1 MTSPINNHERKF
13 VKEANDDLHQITDVD
28 QRIKFI
34 YHPQLN
40 GSFEQLWTLQAIIVF
55 LIKVLEQK
63 VDQWPY
69 KIDGV
74 LLLSRVSQH
83 TATKCSP
90 FLFL

>member
-40 GSFEQLWTLQAIIVF
+40 GIFEQLWTLQAIIVS

-63 VDQWPY
+63 VDQRPNKKTVFY
-69 KIDGV
+69 Y
-74 LLLSRVSQH
+74 
-83 TATKCSP
+83 
-90 FLFL
+90 